1 MSKRYVNKKTSLH
14 IVSGKVESIAEDRKS
29 LVVHNVAYSESA
41 KGNIEEHTTVR
52 SEYAIPDDI
61 AVGSNITAVGYPA
74 GGTAGA
80 FIINAQSISAKSAI
94 FENTEI
100 AVVSGH
106 LVSAKYISELNLDG
120 TARTKSDGVTPKKPH
135 YDLSLSVPNGPD
147 GRNVLHIIKVYDF
160 PAKENDGKKLTEIES
175 IKRRI
180 EGVYAFLKE
189 GEEPKKTD
197 SGLPPYGFKDKEST
211 PTYVT
216 IVTKPGN
223 SWEHE
228 SEFNGETQMNYY
240 SSHMGISSIDIEPEY
255 QFEATKKKDNSKET
269 PAPAPTSTPAPVQ
282 QTPAAPAQPVAPAPA
297 PAPAPVQAA
306 TPAQPTAPAAPTVDP
321 AAPTVAPTPAPAGQE
336 IGGQGYEIPGFDDGE
351 LPF

>member
-41 KGNIEEHTTVR
+41 KANVEEHTTVR
-52 SEYAIPDDI
+52 SEYAFPEDI
-61 AVGSNITAVGYPA
+61 AVNTNVTAVGYPA
-74 GGTAGA
+74 GGAAGA
-80 FIINAQSISAKSAI
+80 FIINAQSISAKSAV

-106 LVSAKYISELNLDG
+106 LVSAKYISELNPDG
-120 TARTKSDGVTPKKPH
+120 TSRTKSDGVTPKKPH

-160 PAKENDGKKLTEIES
+160 PAKDNDGKKLTEIES

-197 SGLPPYGFKDKEST
+197 SGLPPYGFKDKETT

-255 QFEATKKKDNSKET
+255 QFEATKKKDNAKGNSEEKAKEE
-269 PAPAPTSTPAPVQ
+269 
-282 QTPAAPAQPVAPAPA
+282 PVAPAPA
-297 PAPAPVQAA
+297 PA
-306 TPAQPTAPAAPTVDP
+306 TP
-321 AAPTVAPTPAPAGQE
+321 AAPTVAPTAPTVAPAAPVQAVAPAPVPAQE
-336 IGGQGYEIPGFDDGE
+336 IGGQGGTLPDD
-351 LPF
+351 LDSDDMPF